1 MANFPNAKLHDLE
14 EQQPQAVQEIVSS
27 LKELHD
33 LGKPKTDEEVEARIE
48 EYFKFC
54 ERSSM
59 RPGIESLCLALHI
72 TRQTL
77 FRWNRG
83 EDCSERRMQT
93 VQSAKAFVS
102 AFIEQASLSGKLN
115 PATGIFLMKN
125 WLDYKD
131 SYSLEQAAADQAPK
145 QQKAPDLPGLE
156 RKYLEQKLDQT
167 EEREP
172 PKPDF

>member
-33 LGKPKTDEEVEARIE
+33 LGKPKTDEEVEERIE

-125 WLDYKD
+125 WLNYKD

-145 QQKAPDLPGLE
+145 QQKAPDIPRLMEKYGVTDDSEGQQAELPI
-156 RKYLEQKLDQT
+156 
-167 EEREP
+167 
-172 PKPDF
+172 PDF

>member
-33 LGKPKTDEEVEARIE
+33 LGKPKTDEEVEARIG

-54 ERSSM
+54 ECSSM

-83 EDCSERRMQT
+83 ENCSERCMKA

-102 AFIEQASLSGKLN
+102 AFLEQASLSGKLN

-145 QQKAPDLPGLE
+145 QQKAPDIPGLMQ
-156 RKYLEQKLDQT
+156 KYGVEDDSDGQQV
-167 EEREP
+167 EP
-172 PKPDF
+172 PIPDF